1 MKHTILFLAA
11 NPRGTDPRT
20 LDREASAIQEEL
32 ERSGFRDRF
41 EFVTRW
47 AAEPIDLLRELRKLK
62 PTVLHFSGHGA
73 SEAAGQNGDEP
84 RHGLFFQGPDGR
96 TQPVSTE
103 ALEETF
109 GAAGASVKLV
119 VLSACHTEAQAE
131 ALRAHVDCVVGMSG
145 SIGDEAARS
154 FAIGFYGG
162 LGERESVADAHK
174 QGCAAISLE
183 GPYESDRPQLAVRD
197 GVDASKLI
205 LVERHPDRSEPID
218 VTIERRRHRGREVRT
233 RRFWIGLAVVSLAVI
248 SLALVAAWKLMRAP
262 VHDPATVDAVTRET
276 VIVVGSGTVLWGFLD
291 PARRLI
297 ESLSGLSVPV
307 SKDYDFGS
315 THALDVV
322 RGVGDIAAQS
332 SRFTAEVQNNQDY
345 VRKVLIEVVIGFDES
360 LFFVH
365 HSNPLPSLDIAALQ
379 ALCCV
384 DPKSARNLKWHALG
398 VAKGHPMSQDD
409 VNWIIGGRTDN
420 LRRGDDSGTV
430 QLAESWICQKPG
442 TSFCRPPGSGRT
454 YLHEVPMEVAE
465 DPRSLG
471 LSARSFQRRGVR
483 RIDIV
488 DRKHGR
494 RLNGRKPLW
503 LYIRT
508 DAERPLPPKICRFLD
523 AVLDRRVRTLL
534 AERRASEGLAD
545 DLLVRQRSALGLD
558 DGTCGEVMTWPSPP
572 GALDR
577 GGFLVES
584 PIAKA
589 IEVERWIAH

>member
-32 ERSGFRDRF
+32 ERSGRRDRF
-41 EFVTRW
+41 AFETRW
-47 AAEPIDLLRELRKLK
+47 AVEPLDLLRELRTLR
-62 PTVLHFSGHGA
+62 PTVVHFSGRGCRGEDGA
-73 SEAAGQNGDEP
+73 PHS
-84 RHGLFFQGPDGR
+84 LVFQGRDGQAR
-96 TQPVSTE
+96 LVSIQAIE
-103 ALEETF
+103 QTF
-109 GAAGASVKLV
+109 GAAGAPVQLV

-131 ALRAHVDCVVGMSG
+131 ALLAHVDCVIGMSG
-145 SIGDEAARS
+145 SIGDDAARS

-162 LGERESVADAHK
+162 LGERVSVADAYK

-183 GPYESDRPQLAVRD
+183 GPHESDRPLLAIRD

-205 LVERHPDRSEPID
+205 LAANPAEPPSDRSETID
-218 VTIERRRHRGREVRT
+218 VTIDRQRHHGREVRT
-233 RRFWIGLAVVSLAVI
+233 RRSWIGLAVVSLAVI

-420 LRRGDDSGTV
+420 LRRGDISGTV

-442 TSFCRPPGSGRT
+442 TAFCRPPGSGRT
-454 YLHEVPMEVAE
+454 YLHEAPMEVAE

-471 LSARSFQRRGVR
+471 LSARSFKRPGVR

-534 AERRASEGLAD
+534 EERGASEGLAD

-572 GALDR
+572 GGLDR

-589 IEVERWIAH
+589 VEVERWIAH

>member
-1 MKHTILFLAA
+1 
-11 NPRGTDPRT
+11 
-20 LDREASAIQEEL
+20 
-32 ERSGFRDRF
+32 
-41 EFVTRW
+41 
-47 AAEPIDLLRELRKLK
+47 
-62 PTVLHFSGHGA
+62 
-73 SEAAGQNGDEP
+73 
-84 RHGLFFQGPDGR
+84 
-96 TQPVSTE
+96 
-103 ALEETF
+103 
-109 GAAGASVKLV
+109 
-119 VLSACHTEAQAE
+119 
-131 ALRAHVDCVVGMSG
+131 
-145 SIGDEAARS
+145 
-154 FAIGFYGG
+154 
-162 LGERESVADAHK
+162 
-174 QGCAAISLE
+174 
-183 GPYESDRPQLAVRD
+183 
-197 GVDASKLI
+197 
-205 LVERHPDRSEPID
+205 
-218 VTIERRRHRGREVRT
+218 
-233 RRFWIGLAVVSLAVI
+233 
-248 SLALVAAWKLMRAP
+248 MRAP
-262 VHDPATVDAVTRET
+262 VHDPATVPGPATDAHAMDAVTRET
-276 VIVVGSGTVLWGFLD
+276 VIVVGSGTVLWGFLH

-315 THALDVV
+315 THALDVI
-322 RGVGDIAAQS
+322 RGVGDSAAQS
-332 SRFTAEVQNNQDY
+332 SRFTAEVQNNPDY

-420 LRRGDDSGTV
+420 LRRGDISGTV

-442 TSFCRPPGSGRT
+442 TAFCRPPGSGRT
-454 YLHEVPMEVAE
+454 YLHEAPMEVAE

-471 LSARSFQRRGVR
+471 LSGRSFQRPGVR

-523 AVLDRRVRTLL
+523 AVLDRRVRTWL

-572 GALDR
+572 GGLDR

-589 IEVERWIAH
+589 VEVERWIVH